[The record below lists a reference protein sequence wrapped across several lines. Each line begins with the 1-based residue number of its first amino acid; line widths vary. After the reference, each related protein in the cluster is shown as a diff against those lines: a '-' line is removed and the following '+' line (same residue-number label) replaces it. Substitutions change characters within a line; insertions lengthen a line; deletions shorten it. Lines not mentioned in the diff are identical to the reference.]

1 MADRLSS
8 DARINVNESI
18 TSNNG
23 KYTLILQSDGNLVLY
38 RAGGI
43 ALWSTSTFGQTTSY
57 ATQQTDGNFVLY
69 GPSGA
74 LWASNTDGN
83 QGTTLVVQDDGNLV
97 IYGSS
102 GGALWDTKTFEPQSS
117 GSPTTKEYEL
127 GSTDGIPEVRIT
139 WSGIETRSTTHRA
152 YVSIDAD
159 ISDQSWDAVKD
170 CALIAGGGALLTS
183 IFSLGAGALPAFW
196 ATFSGC
202 IAAKGINIASDRIHL
217 RTETTHGG
225 WG

>member
-23 KYTLILQSDGNLVLY
+23 EYTLILQSDGNLVLY
-38 RAGGI
+38 KAGGT
-43 ALWSTSTFGQTTSY
+43 ALWSTSTFGQTASY

-69 GPSGA
+69 GSSGA

-102 GGALWDTKTFEPQSS
+102 GALWASNTVNLPPSS
-117 GSPTTKEYEL
+117 VNPIVTKEYEL
-127 GSTDGIPEVRIT
+127 GSTDGIPEVSVT
-139 WSGIETRSTTHRA
+139 WSGIETRSTTYRA
-152 YVSIDAD
+152 YVSIDAN
-159 ISDQSWDAVKD
+159 ISDQSWDAVKA
-170 CALIAGGGALLTS
+170 CALVAGGGAVLAS
-183 IFSLGAGALPAFW
+183 IFSAGAGALPGFW

-202 IAAKGINIASDRIHL
+202 IAAKGIDR
-217 RTETTHGG
+217 
-225 WG
+225 

>member
-23 KYTLILQSDGNLVLY
+23 VYTLILQLDGNLVLY
-38 RAGGI
+38 KAGGT
-43 ALWSTSTFGQTTSY
+43 ALWSTSTFGQTASY

-102 GGALWDTKTFEPQSS
+102 GALWDTKTFLPQSS
-117 GSPTTKEYEL
+117 GSPIATKEYEL

-159 ISDQSWDAVKD
+159 ISDPSWDAVKD
-170 CALIAGGGALLTS
+170 CALLAGGGALLAS
-183 IFSLGAGALPAFW
+183 IFSFGAGALPSFW

-202 IAAKGINIASDRIHL
+202 IATKGINIASDRIHL
-217 RTETTHGG
+217 RTETTHGD